1 VRNFTAISWRE
12 QDTFRQYDD
21 DVRFVQDPHAI
32 LVRLYSASSLKQQS
46 ADRNYEG
53 EI

>member
-12 QDTFRQYDD
+12 QDTFGQYDD
-21 DVRFVQDPHAI
+21 DVRFVQDPHV
-32 LVRLYSASSLKQQS
+32 VRLYSASSVKQQS
-46 ADRNYEG
+46 ADRHYEG